1 MRKVR
6 VLTAEGP
13 GEPRLVLREEGGVVE
28 IVAGHTILLS
38 SAALETERAFG
49 RLVADLTRD
58 PDGNGR
64 RPAARVLVGGLG
76 FGATVRG
83 VLDVVSASAEVIV
96 AEKFPAVERLVRGEL
111 AGVAGAPLSDAR
123 VNVVIAD
130 VGDAIA
136 SAERPFDAILLDVDN
151 GPEWATLRENAR
163 LYTLASLARAH
174 GALSPGGALAV
185 WSGYPVDEFL
195 PRLRAAGFKPSLV
208 PLRERGRVRAR
219 AYVGSK
225 TI

>member
-13 GEPRLVLREEGGVVE
+13 GEPRLVLREERGVVE
-28 IVAGHTILLS
+28 IVAGHAVLLS
-38 SAALETERAFG
+38 SAALETERSFG
-49 RLVADLTRD
+49 RLATQITQDI
-58 PDGNGR
+58 GR
-64 RPAARVLVGGLG
+64 PVARVLVGGLG

-83 VLDVVSASAEVIV
+83 VLDVVSPSAEVLV
-96 AEKFPAVERLVRGEL
+96 AEKFAAVERLVRGEL
-111 AGVAGAPLSDAR
+111 ASVEGAPLSDAR
-123 VNVVIAD
+123 VKVVITD

-136 SAERPFDAILLDVDN
+136 SPDQPFDAILLDVDN

-163 LYTLASLARAH
+163 LYTPAALARAYQ
-174 GALSPGGALAV
+174 ALSPGGALAV
-185 WSGYPVDEFL
+185 WSGYPMDAFL

-219 AYVGSK
+219 AYVGTK
-225 TI
+225 IP